1 MRQFE
6 WPMGNEWALG
16 KYSMS
21 MFQTFSG
28 TIRRTLSLVD
38 NEPVTINGEK
48 YENQQIYVFDIN
60 LIKESTFIKLTNFR
74 FSKK

>member
-6 WPMGNEWALG
+6 WSIGNEWALG

-48 YENQQIYVFDIN
+48 YENQQSYVFDKN
-60 LIKESTFIKLTNFR
+60 AIKESNFIKSHEFLLF
-74 FSKK
+74 